1 MALQQLYIIP
11 CKRCRKSIQRLIL
24 QSRLSDPVLHESQ
37 CGFFSKGSIINKIFY
52 PRLRGIL
59 PYMPRQVCTA
69 RQSMAHF
76 YIVFL
81 LCSLDCISQNS
92 RRKCQ
97 RHDEQNQ
104 SLSVKTEPYWESNL
118 MKVCVLL
125 LKPYSSLPA
134 HLEQG
139 VSFRFGP

>member
-11 CKRCRKSIQRLIL
+11 FKRCRKVSNASSYRAGCRTQYFMKVNVDF
-24 QSRLSDPVLHESQ
+24 SRRGQYLTRYFTPVS
-37 CGFFSKGSIINKIFY
+37 G
-52 PRLRGIL
+52 GIL
-59 PYMPRQVCTA
+59 PYMARQVCTA

-81 LCSLDCISQNS
+81 SCSLDCISQNS
-92 RRKCQ
+92 TRKCQ

-125 LKPYSSLPA
+125 LKSYSSLPA

-139 VSFRFGP
+139 VIFGFGP